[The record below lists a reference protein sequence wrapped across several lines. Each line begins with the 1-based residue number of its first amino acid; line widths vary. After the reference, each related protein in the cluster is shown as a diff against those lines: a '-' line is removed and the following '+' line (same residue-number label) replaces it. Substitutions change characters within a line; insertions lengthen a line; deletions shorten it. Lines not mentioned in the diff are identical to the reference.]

1 MSTRLYSRNAVL
13 LAKIETTEGSDSGPT
28 GTANAVLVSDL
39 SVEPLAGGEL
49 DLSYIRPYF
58 GISPSIRTENYL
70 TAQFTVDFAGTAT
83 AGTAPPWGPLARG
96 CAFAETLTANNITG
110 TAQAGASTSITLAA
124 GASATDNLYVGMTVS
139 FTLPGPI
146 SSSGPRTIIAY
157 NGTTKIA
164 TINKAWDG
172 DPPTSSDTYTITKNA
187 IYTPVSS
194 GFESLTLYYNLNGV
208 RHKMLGCKGS
218 LTITQTARE
227 RPALRFSFTGVDGG
241 VADASEATPVYTAW
255 QTPQTINTANTTA
268 MIGGKQ
274 ATGSATGV
282 QLMSFSLDMANTVA
296 YRQLVGAES
305 VILTDRQPR
314 GAVSIE
320 ATTVTFKDWWTE
332 IKASTKA
339 ALLIENGTVAGNVTG
354 IFLPQA
360 QLAEP
365 KYGDSDGI
373 AMLEMSVRALPLVG
387 NDEVRL
393 VVK

>member
-13 LAKIETTEGSDSGPT
+13 LAKIETTEGSDVTPT
-28 GTANAVLVSDL
+28 GADNAILVSDL

-96 CAFAETLTANNITG
+96 CAFAETLTANAITG
-110 TAQAGASTSITLAA
+110 AAQAGAAATITLAA
-124 GASATDNLYVGMTVS
+124 GASATDNLYVGMT
-139 FTLPGPI
+139 I
-146 SSSGPRTIIAY
+146 SYTTGGTDFGTPRTIIAY
-157 NGTTKIA
+157 NGTTKVA
-164 TINKAWDG
+164 TVNKDWDT
-172 DPPTSSDTYTITKNA
+172 PPAASSGYSIGKNA

-255 QTPQTINTANTTA
+255 QTPQTINTANTRA
-268 MIGGKQ
+268 LIGGKQ
-274 ATGSATGV
+274 STGSATGV

-314 GAVSIE
+314 GAVAIE

-339 ALLIENGTVAGNVTG
+339 ALLIENGTVAGNITG
-354 IFLPQA
+354 VFLPQA